1 MRADNLQLPLTS
13 DIHGRDSRVNT
24 SGLSANPSLLLRR
37 KAHYF
42 ISDLGRRTDHAG
54 STPFSAD
61 LSACRAD
68 TLMDNL
74 LCTTEFAPVAC
85 RPLSSTASYL
95 MTELREIHLQN
106 NMAHIF
112 SLAFISNEGDRM
124 LSFCWTFL

>member
-24 SGLSANPSLLLRR
+24 SGLSANPSLLPLRR
-37 KAHYF
+37 KVHYF

-54 STPFSAD
+54 SAPFSAD

-74 LCTTEFAPVAC
+74 LRTQS
-85 RPLSSTASYL
+85 L
-95 MTELREIHLQN
+95 HL
-106 NMAHIF
+106 
-112 SLAFISNEGDRM
+112 
-124 LSFCWTFL
+124 